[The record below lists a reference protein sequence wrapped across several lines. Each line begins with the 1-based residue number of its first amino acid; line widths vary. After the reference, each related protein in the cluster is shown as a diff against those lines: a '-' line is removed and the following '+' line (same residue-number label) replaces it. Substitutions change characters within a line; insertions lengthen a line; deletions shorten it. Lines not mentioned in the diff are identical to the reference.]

1 MEIVYRKLKDI
12 KPYKNNPRNNAD
24 AVEYVAESIRQFG
37 FRNPIIL
44 DKNNE
49 IVAGHTRYKAAKKL
63 HMEEVP
69 TIMADDLTP
78 EQVKA
83 FRLADNKVAEAA
95 TWDYELLSEELDDI
109 LTFDMSDFG
118 FDIPDINDLAEQAE
132 AEHQQNKEDTQF
144 SKANILNLEY
154 AQFAGSGKYDIPTI
168 RPVYELPEIKEWI
181 SFNYVLSDTD
191 PEGKAVHFFVD
202 DYQFERVWNNPDAY
216 IEKLKQYV
224 CVASPD
230 FSPYGDMPLA
240 LQLYNHYRKHWCA
253 AYWQMQGITVIP
265 TIRCSTDERSLE
277 WWLDGEPKG
286 GIVIGSSMWTSKT
299 TDGDD
304 DTYYDD
310 LIIDTLHPTKM
321 FIYGDGTPENYRGVD
336 IEYIPMYTSKWR
348 KDNG

>member
-1 MEIVYRKLKDI
+1 MEIVYRKIEDI

-24 AVEYVAESIRQFG
+24 AVDFVARSIESFG
-37 FRNPIIL
+37 FKNPIII

-63 HMEEVP
+63 HMDEVP

-95 TWDYELLSEELDDI
+95 SWDYELLSDELDDI

-118 FDIPDINDLAEQAE
+118 FDIPEIDDLAEQAE
-132 AEHQQNKEDTQF
+132 SEHQQNKEDTQF

-154 AQFAGSGKYDIPTI
+154 AQFAGSGKYDIPII

-253 AYWQMQGITVIP
+253 AYWQMNGITVIP
-265 TIRCSTDERSLE
+265 TIRGSTDERSKE
-277 WWLDGEPKG
+277 WWLDGEPRG
-286 GIVIGSSMWTSKT
+286 GIILVSEMWSAKQNDAETSREANDEIIEKLDPCKWFVYGSGNKEIY
-299 TDGDD
+299 DGMNVEWIS
-304 DTYYDD
+304 TF
-310 LIIDTLHPTKM
+310 TEK
-321 FIYGDGTPENYRGVD
+321 R
-336 IEYIPMYTSKWR
+336 W
-348 KDNG
+348 